1 MLKYARANNKY
12 MESYGPKKDLSYITY
27 FEKNNLNGW
36 PTITRKLF
44 ETNSS
49 FHVKLRS
56 TEKV

>member
-12 MESYGPKKDLSYITY
+12 MKSYGPKKDLSYITY

-36 PTITRKLF
+36 PTVARKSF